1 MSSTLIEYELVSC
14 REIINVYYI
23 MYINNF
29 EHFSRDLNNKYKGL
43 HSFSESSTFIIIE
56 RVIVNKKVQKFGA
69 LVTLSIS

>member
-1 MSSTLIEYELVSC
+1 
-14 REIINVYYI
+14 

-56 RVIVNKKVQKFGA
+56 RVIIVNKKVQKFGA
-69 LVTLSIS
+69 LVTLSTS